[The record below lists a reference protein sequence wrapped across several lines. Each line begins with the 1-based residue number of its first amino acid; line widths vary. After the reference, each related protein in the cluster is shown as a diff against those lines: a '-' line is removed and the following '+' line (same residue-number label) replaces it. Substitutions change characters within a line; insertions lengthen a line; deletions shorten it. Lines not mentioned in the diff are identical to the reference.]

1 MGRKDMKAKL
11 WVIIGVLIIASIVM
25 VAPVAAAESAT
36 AGTAVSG
43 TLAKTVTL
51 TPSAATGSITLTP
64 GAETS
69 LSTITL
75 VASQNCAGTITA
87 VDAMTGTT
95 GVKNAGT
102 AGYMTN
108 YTAGGAYPDCTDG
121 ILCPVSPTKLA
132 APMKLVGT
140 TAGVY
145 SQAAQ
150 ITDLSTA
157 KTVYTI
163 SGGGSDGA
171 LGLAFSQL
179 TALTDPVLPAGNTYR
194 IPVTFTIGC
203 T

>member
-1 MGRKDMKAKL
+1 MERIDMKTKL
-11 WVIIGVLIIASIVM
+11 LLIVGFLIIACAVM
-25 VAPVAAAESAT
+25 VAPVAAVEAS

-51 TPSAATGSITLTP
+51 TASSATGSITLTP

-69 LSTITL
+69 LSTISL
-75 VASQNCAGTITA
+75 SASQNCAGAITA
-87 VDAMTGTT
+87 VDAMTPS
-95 GVKNAGT
+95 KNDGT

-121 ILCPVSPTKLA
+121 ILCPVGNTKLTA
-132 APMKLVGT
+132 KMKLVGT

-145 SQAAQ
+145 SQAAG

-163 SGGGSDGA
+163 SGGGSDGT

-179 TALTDPVLPAGNTYR
+179 TALTDPVLPGTNSYR
-194 IPVTFTIGC
+194 IPVSFVISC